1 MLTAKVSNIL
11 ELSNGHAL
19 KLLAVETKVEN
30 ARTALMTRK
39 AVEDAATVKVL
50 TIITLV
56 YLPLTVVTVRSPPP
70 YSYLLYSQHRTSF
83 PPPL

>member
-1 MLTAKVSNIL
+1 MTLLTAEVSNIL
-11 ELSNGHAL
+11 DLSNGDAL

-56 YLPLTVVTVRSPPP
+56 YLPLTVVTVSTSSP
-70 YSYLLYSQHRTSF
+70 SKCSF
-83 PPPL
+83 R